1 MKSIERSM
9 SMSLKHGILG
19 LLTYKSMTGYELMKS
34 FNESLSFFWNA
45 QTSQIYREL
54 DTIEKK
60 GWVVSKIIPQDDKP
74 NKKEFTLTNEGKD
87 ELNKWLN
94 GHSPEKSLTIPDD
107 MTMRVLFSAGS
118 NKLGLVKELID
129 YHNQNEEYFKSL
141 KDIEKQ
147 INSEND
153 SSKTSKDKLYWS
165 MAIKRGQI
173 NSQANMMWV
182 EQCLKIINGE

>member
-1 MKSIERSM
+1 
-9 SMSLKHGILG
+9 MSLKHGILG

-94 GHSPEKSLTIPDD
+94 SHSPEKSMTIRDD

-147 INSEND
+147 INSENE
-153 SSKTSKDKLYWS
+153 SSKTSEDKLYWS

>member
-1 MKSIERSM
+1 
-9 SMSLKHGILG
+9 MSLKHGILG

-60 GWVVSKIIPQDDKP
+60 GWVISKIIPQDDKP
-74 NKKEFTLTNEGKD
+74 NKKEFTLTAAGKE
-87 ELNKWLN
+87 ELSKWLDK
-94 GHSPEKSLTIPDD
+94 HSPEKSMTIRDD
-107 MTMRVLFSAGS
+107 MTMRVLFSAKS
-118 NKLGLVKELID
+118 NKLGLVKELIE
-129 YHNQNEEYFKSL
+129 YHSKNEEYFKSL
-141 KDIEKQ
+141 KEIENQ
-147 INSEND
+147 LSADTNAP
-153 SSKTSKDKLYWS
+153 KTAQDKLYWS

-182 EQCLKIINGE
+182 EQCLKIIETNRE